1 MEIKK
6 QEVKD
11 LFVTLDMADGSTVE
25 CKVMASFD
33 VDSNTYA
40 ALLPMDENH
49 NVNLQAPIM
58 LYRMEEDEEHNP
70 IVVYIED
77 DQEYN
82 AAANRLSELLG
93 N

>member
-11 LFVTLDMADGSTVE
+11 LFVTLNMDDGSTVE

-33 VDSNTYA
+33 VGANTYA
-40 ALLPMDENH
+40 ALLPMDENG
-49 NVNLQAPIM
+49 NVNMLGQIM
-58 LYRMEEDEEHNP
+58 LYRMEEDETHNP

-77 DQEYN
+77 DAEYER
-82 AAANRLSELLG
+82 AATEFAKQLNQ
-93 N
+93 